1 MARTHRAPTAYGPC
15 AARIRRSCATSGN
28 GRRTI
33 HARRRR
39 TAASAQAWLAAII
52 ERAICSA
59 RAVCSGERPYRSEDA
74 VVQRAND
81 AATPPAMIARVS
93 RLARLLARFERV
105 LDLAE
110 QWLERQIGARLRPE
124 VAERHHA
131 FRWEARSGPGRLVPI
146 AEPQAI
152 DLDDLIGVERAVAD
166 LVRNTEQLLHGLP
179 ANHVLLFGERG
190 TGKSSAVKGL
200 LPRYSA
206 RGLRVVEVTKEDL
219 IHLPDV
225 IGALRGLPFRFLVF
239 CDDLSFDEGEPG
251 MRELKAAL
259 EGSLEAPPAN
269 VRIVATSN
277 RRHLIPQ
284 RVRDNR
290 EARLDESS
298 ELHVGEALEEK
309 LALADRFGLVIGFY
323 GFPQP
328 TYLRIVER
336 YAAKAGIALPTA
348 ELHAQAL
355 RFALDRSNRSG
366 RVAKQFVDDLAGRL
380 ALEARS

>member
-1 MARTHRAPTAYGPC
+1 MARVH
-15 AARIRRSCATSGN
+15 
-28 GRRTI
+28 
-33 HARRRR
+33 
-39 TAASAQAWLAAII
+39 
-52 ERAICSA
+52 
-59 RAVCSGERPYRSEDA
+59 
-74 VVQRAND
+74 
-81 AATPPAMIARVS
+81 

-105 LDLAE
+105 LELAE
-110 QWLERQIGARLRPE
+110 RWLEGHTGAPLRPE
-124 VAERHHA
+124 LAARHAA
-131 FRWEARSGPGRLVPI
+131 FRWEARGGAGRLVPI
-146 AEPQAI
+146 AEPHAI
-152 DLDDLIGVERAVAD
+152 DLDDLIGVERAVAE

-200 LPRYSA
+200 LPRYA
-206 RGLRVVEVTKEDL
+206 AQGLRIVEVTKEDL

-225 IGALRGLPFRFLVF
+225 IAALRGTPGEGPARHRLATAESFHFLVF

-284 RVRDNR
+284 RIRDNR

-298 ELHVGEALEEK
+298 ELHVGESLEEK

-323 GFPQP
+323 GFPQQ

-336 YAAKAGIALPTA
+336 YAAKAGIALPQA

>member
-1 MARTHRAPTAYGPC
+1 
-15 AARIRRSCATSGN
+15 
-28 GRRTI
+28 
-33 HARRRR
+33 
-39 TAASAQAWLAAII
+39 
-52 ERAICSA
+52 
-59 RAVCSGERPYRSEDA
+59 
-74 VVQRAND
+74 
-81 AATPPAMIARVS
+81 MIDRVH
-93 RLARLLARFERV
+93 RLARLLDRFERV
-105 LDLAE
+105 LELAERWLEGRAGAPLRPDLA
-110 QWLERQIGARLRPE
+110 ARH
-124 VAERHHA
+124 AA
-131 FRWEARSGPGRLVPI
+131 FRWDARGGAGRLVPI
-146 AEPQAI
+146 AEPQVI
-152 DLDDLIGVERAVAD
+152 DLDDLIGVEGAVAD
-166 LVRNTEQLLHGLP
+166 LVRNTEQLLRGLP
-179 ANHVLLFGERG
+179 ANHVLLYGERG

-200 LPRYSA
+200 LPRYAA
-206 RGLRVVEVTKEDL
+206 RGLRIVEVTKEDL

-225 IGALRGLPFRFLVF
+225 IAALRGLSFVFLVF

-284 RVRDNR
+284 RIRDNR

-298 ELHVGEALEEK
+298 ELHVGESLEEK

-323 GFPQP
+323 GFAQP

-336 YAAKAGIALPTA
+336 YAAKAGIALPQA
-348 ELHAQAL
+348 ELHAEAL